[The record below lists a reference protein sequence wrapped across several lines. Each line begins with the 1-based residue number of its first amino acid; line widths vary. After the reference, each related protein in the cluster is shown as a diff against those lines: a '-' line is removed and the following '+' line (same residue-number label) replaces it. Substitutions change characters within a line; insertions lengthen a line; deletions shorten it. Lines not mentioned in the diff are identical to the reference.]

1 LKEYAV
7 YKGEELLCIGDVV
20 DCAETLGVKIT
31 TIYTYAA
38 KDRRR
43 RAEKSKNP
51 TQWTLAYVLDKEE
64 ADKSCCFL

>member
-1 LKEYAV
+1 MKEYAI
-7 YKGEELLCIGDVV
+7 YKGEDLLCIGDVV
-20 DCAETLGVKIT
+20 ECAETLGVKVS

-51 TQWTLAYVLDKEE
+51 EQWTLAYALNKEE
-64 ADKSCCFL
+64 